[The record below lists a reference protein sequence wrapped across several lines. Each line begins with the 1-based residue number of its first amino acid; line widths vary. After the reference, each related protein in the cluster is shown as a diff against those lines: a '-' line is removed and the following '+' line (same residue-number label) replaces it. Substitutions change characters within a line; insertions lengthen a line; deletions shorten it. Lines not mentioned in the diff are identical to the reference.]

1 MDKFD
6 QLYKKY
12 EDLVSDGT
20 FDGDARDKVDTILQ
34 MIYDTDDLPSGIYES
49 LKTDEEKEIFLKDF
63 ANACDEMM
71 KNPACDTDDDKDG
84 KEDLGVIAQ
93 EVEKELPFLVS
104 TNGNGNLAVKYQ
116 SLIPLLIEAV
126 KELSNRVEELEN
138 N

>member
-1 MDKFD
+1 MNKFD

-71 KNPACDTDDDKDG
+71 KNPVCDTDDDYKAIS
-84 KEDLGVIAQ
+84 EQ
-93 EVEKELPFLVS
+93 
-104 TNGNGNLAVKYQ
+104 VK
-116 SLIPLLIEAV
+116 IF
-126 KELSNRVEELEN
+126 R
-138 N
+138 